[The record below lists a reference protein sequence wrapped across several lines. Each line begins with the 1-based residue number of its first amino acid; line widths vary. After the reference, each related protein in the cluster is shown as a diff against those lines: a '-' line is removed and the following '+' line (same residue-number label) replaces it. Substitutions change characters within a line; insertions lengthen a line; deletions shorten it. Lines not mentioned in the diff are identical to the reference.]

1 MFDRV
6 LDEAGAAS
14 VIPLIRI
21 LTQFVGGVD
30 AVCLVAP
37 LAVGDLNP
45 GVAWYGKGTALFAV
59 RVHREDHDAVGATR
73 CVIRLVAPDVQA
85 EVLALRLSK
94 RYVLASASEASYR
107 KEPHAQHRPRPRRC
121 LSPR

>member
-85 EVLALRLSK
+85 ENHDIYPLVDIGMVRQIRIDA
-94 RYVLASASEASYR
+94 R
-107 KEPHAQHRPRPRRC
+107 KDLYA
-121 LSPR
+121 